1 MLKKK
6 STFKFDEEA
15 VKKGVEIL
23 RKIDELTTEFKE
35 LGEKLKRDGKYKEAN
50 LIGGLV
56 IGIYSP
62 IGEVA
67 RCAIFGHDIVD
78 DGLIRQ
84 LCKEMKKGESEPLPF
99 PFLFKQN
106 N

>member
-35 LGEKLKRDGKYKEAN
+35 LGAKLKKDGKYKEAN

-62 IGEVA
+62 IGDIG
-67 RCAIFGHDIVD
+67 RCAILGQDIVN
-78 DGLIRQ
+78 DGLIRE
-84 LCKEMKKGESEPLPF
+84 LCKEKKKGESEPFPF
-99 PFLFKQN
+99 PFLFQQN